1 MIRQSARKFEEFSK
15 TSLALGITLRDKL
28 AMFWRF
34 TKNIRVQAG
43 FGEHHPDD
51 TYRLRTRYGTV
62 TLRDNFGDVTNLP
75 DLFVRGVY
83 RVTRVDGDGAIL
95 DVGANIGLFA
105 AWAAHHNPAK
115 QLHCFEPLAGNARL
129 IPLNAPSAVVHRVGV
144 GRERS
149 SVTLSVDK
157 HGAMASALPRG
168 IETRSESFDVVTL
181 DELTRAAGI
190 DEVSFLKIDTEGM
203 ELDVLDGATQTL
215 LRTRRIAMETH
226 GPELH
231 RGSVDRLRAAGFQ
244 LEDEPLKGETRV
256 LFATRA

>member
-1 MIRQSARKFEEFSK
+1 MMQQLRKLGEF
-15 TSLALGITLRDKL
+15 TTTALALGVNTRDKL
-28 AMFWRF
+28 AIFWRF

-43 FGEHHPDD
+43 LGSYHPEEK
-51 TYRLRTRYGTV
+51 YRLRTRYGTV
-62 TLRDNFGDVTNLP
+62 TMRDNFGDVTNLP

-83 RVTRVDGDGAIL
+83 RVTHIADDGAIL

-115 QLHCFEPLAGNARL
+115 QLHCYEPLSGNATL

-157 HGAMASALPRG
+157 HAAMASALPR
-168 IETRSESFDVVTL
+168 EVATHEERFDVITL
-181 DELTRAAGI
+181 DQLTREAGI
-190 DEVSFLKIDTEGM
+190 DQVAFLKIDTEGM
-203 ELDVLDGATQTL
+203 ELDVLDGATHTL
-215 LRTRRIAMETH
+215 SRTRRIAMETH

-231 RGSVDRLRAAGFQ
+231 SGSVDRLRAAGFE
-244 LEDEPLKGETRV
+244 LEDAPLKGETRV
-256 LFATRA
+256 LFATRR

>member
-1 MIRQSARKFEEFSK
+1 MRQNLRKLREF
-15 TSLALGITLRDKL
+15 TSTALALGESSRDRL

-43 FGEHHPDD
+43 LGAYHPEE
-51 TYRLRTRYGTV
+51 TYSLRTRYGTL

-83 RVTRVDGDGAIL
+83 RVTTVAGDGAIL

-105 AWAAHHNPAK
+105 AWVAHHNPAK
-115 QLHCFEPLAGNARL
+115 RLHCFEPLSGNASL

-144 GRERS
+144 GRQRS

-168 IETRSESFDVVTL
+168 VETRGERFDVIPL
-181 DELTRAAGI
+181 DELTSEAGI
-190 DEVSFLKIDTEGM
+190 DQVAFLKIDTEGM

-215 LRTRRIAMETH
+215 TRTKRIAMETH

-231 RGSVDRLRAAGFQ
+231 RGSVDRLLAAGFK
-244 LEDEPLKGETRV
+244 LEDKPLKGETRV
-256 LFATRA
+256 LFAKRD

>member
-1 MIRQSARKFEEFSK
+1 VRKLGEFGE
-15 TSLALGITLRDKL
+15 TSLALGVTARDKL

-43 FGEHHPDD
+43 IGEHHPEE
-51 TYRLRTRYGTV
+51 TYSLRTRYGTV

-75 DLFVRGVY
+75 DLFVRGGY
-83 RVTRVDGDGAIL
+83 RVTSVADEGAIL

-105 AWAAHHNPAK
+105 AWAAHHNPAN
-115 QLHCFEPLAGNARL
+115 QLHCFEPLTGNARL

-157 HGAMASALPRG
+157 HGAMASALPRAV
-168 IETRSESFDVVTL
+168 ETHGESFDVETL
-181 DELTRAAGI
+181 DELTREAGI
-190 DEVSFLKIDTEGM
+190 HQVAFLKIDTEGM

-215 LRTRRIAMETH
+215 QRTRRIAMETH

-231 RGSVDRLRAAGFQ
+231 RGSVDRLHAAGFQ

-256 LFATRA
+256 LFATRV